1 MTVSLAMLSE
11 RKVVR
16 PKKHRRETMK
26 KWMTESLSYIIEIS
40 RRKGSLMIKPQ
51 DLRIYLGIN
60 DIGSLTRFG
69 RTLSLLEAIG
79 LAKKINRGYRIKR
92 YGLTP
97 KHVWKNFIDI
107 CSINERRFACETDST
122 LCGLIGIC
130 PYWKAL
136 KEIDRIYNGD

>member
-11 RKVVR
+11 RKIAR
-16 PKKHRRETMK
+16 PKKPKRKTMK
-26 KWMTESLSYIIEIS
+26 KWMAESLSYIIEIS
-40 RRKGSLMIKPQ
+40 RRKGSLMVKTQ
-51 DLRIYLGIN
+51 DLRIYLGID

-69 RTLSLLEAIG
+69 RSLSILERIG

-97 KHVWKNFIDI
+97 KHLWSEFIEI
-107 CSINERRFACETDST
+107 CNINERRFTCETDST
-122 LCGLIGIC
+122 LCGMIGVC
-130 PYWKAL
+130 PYWIAM

>member
-1 MTVSLAMLSE
+1 MSLVLSPLVSTI
-11 RKVVR
+11 KTR
-16 PKKHRRETMK
+16 PSKPKRRTMK
-26 KWMTESLSYIIEIS
+26 KWVAESLSYIIEIS
-40 RRKGSLMIKPQ
+40 RRKGSLTIKPQ

-69 RTLSLLEAIG
+69 RSLSLLETIG

-97 KHVWKNFIDI
+97 KHIWSEFIEK
-107 CSINERRFACETDST
+107 CNLNQRRFTCETDST

-130 PYWKAL
+130 PYWKAM
-136 KEIDRIYNGD
+136 KEIDRIYDGD

>member
-1 MTVSLAMLSE
+1 MSLVLSSLVSTIK
-11 RKVVR
+11 RR
-16 PKKHRRETMK
+16 PKKPKRKTMK

-69 RTLSLLEAIG
+69 RSLSLLETIG

-92 YGLTP
+92 YGLIP
-97 KHVWKNFIDI
+97 KELWKNFIDI
-107 CSINERRFACETDST
+107 CSINKRRFTCETDST

>member
-1 MTVSLAMLSE
+1 MSISLAMLSE
-11 RKVVR
+11 RKVAR
-16 PKKHRRETMK
+16 PKKPKRKTMK
-26 KWMTESLSYIIEIS
+26 KWMAESIGYIIEIS

-51 DLRIYLGIN
+51 DLRIYLGID

-69 RTLSLLEAIG
+69 RSLSLLERIG

-97 KHVWKNFIDI
+97 KHLWSEFIEI
-107 CSINERRFACETDST
+107 CSLNQRRFICETDST

>member
-1 MTVSLAMLSE
+1 MTLAISPLVSTI
-11 RKVVR
+11 KTR
-16 PKKHRRETMK
+16 PKKPRRKTMK
-26 KWMTESLSYIIEIS
+26 KWMAESLSYIIEIS

-51 DLRIYLGIN
+51 DLRIYLGID

-69 RTLSLLEAIG
+69 RSLSLLERIG

-97 KHVWKNFIDI
+97 KHLWSEFIEI
-107 CSINERRFACETDST
+107 CSLNQRRFICETDST

-130 PYWKAL
+130 PFWIAM

>member
-1 MTVSLAMLSE
+1 MSLVLSPLVSTK
-11 RKVVR
+11 RK
-16 PKKHRRETMK
+16 PKKPRKRTMK
-26 KWMTESLSYIIEIS
+26 RWVVESLNYIVEIS

-51 DLRIYLGIN
+51 DLRIYLGID

-69 RTLSLLEAIG
+69 RSLSLLKSIG

-92 YGLTP
+92 YGLIP
-97 KHVWKNFIDI
+97 KELWKNFIDI
-107 CSINERRFACETDST
+107 CSLNQRRFTCETDST

>member
-1 MTVSLAMLSE
+1 MSLLLSPLVST
-11 RKVVR
+11 KTR
-16 PKKHRRETMK
+16 PKKPKKKTMK
-26 KWMTESLSYIIEIS
+26 KWMAESLSYIIEIS

-51 DLRIYLGIN
+51 DLRIYLGID

-69 RTLSLLEAIG
+69 RSLSLLETIG

-97 KHVWKNFIDI
+97 KHLWSEFIEI
-107 CSINERRFACETDST
+107 CSLNQKRFTCETDST

-130 PYWKAL
+130 PYWRAM

>member
-1 MTVSLAMLSE
+1 MTLVISPLVSTKTRA
-11 RKVVR
+11 KK
-16 PKKHRRETMK
+16 PKKKTMK
-26 KWMTESLSYIIEIS
+26 KWMAESLSYIIEIS

-51 DLRIYLGIN
+51 DLRIYLGIG

-69 RTLSLLEAIG
+69 RSLSILESIG

-97 KHVWKNFIDI
+97 KHLWENFIEI
-107 CSINERRFACETDST
+107 CSLSQRRFACETDST

-130 PYWKAL
+130 PFWIAM
-136 KEIDRIYNGD
+136 KEIERIYNGD